1 MLADRLAGML
11 ALPLRL
17 DPALQPGAGLQLMA
31 AAEPFEPNPTVAT
44 LVYDLD
50 GPANWERALS
60 QLRRTLPP
68 AAEVWLLRQEGRD
81 ERSTLEALRPPYDGI
96 AGVYLPPV
104 QPETAKRSLHGLRQI
119 VHRLRAPGG
128 CPWDRKQTHE
138 SLVSYVLEE
147 AYEVADAIRHEGSAA
162 LAEELGDLLLQV
174 FLHAEMAEEAG
185 EFSLDD
191 VVGSI
196 SAKLIRRH
204 PHVFGDVVVGGA
216 SDVERNW
223 EQLKAEEKTD
233 RDSVLDG
240 IPRSMPALG
249 AAQEIQRKL
258 KKEGFDWPDRVGVEA
273 KLDEELAELRSAA
286 SPEAASG
293 ELGDLLFILT
303 RLGLDLGADAEE
315 ALRGTNAR
323 VTRRFRYVE
332 STVQAQGRKVGD
344 LPLSELL
351 AIWDEAKAREQAER

>member
-1 MLADRLAGML
+1 MVADRLAGLL

-17 DPALQPGAGLQLMA
+17 DPDLQPRTGLQLMS

-50 GPANWERALS
+50 GPADWERALS
-60 QLRRTLPP
+60 QLRRWLPP
-68 AAEVWLLRQEGRD
+68 DVEVWLLREGVHS
-81 ERSTLEALRPPYDGI
+81 ERSTLEALGTGYDSVT
-96 AGVYLPPV
+96 AVYLRPV
-104 QPETAKRSLHGLRQI
+104 RPEAARRSLHSLRQI

-138 SLVSYVLEE
+138 SLVSYMLEE

-204 PHVFGDVVVGGA
+204 PHVFGDVIVGGA
-216 SDVERNW
+216 ADVERNW
-223 EQLKAEEKTD
+223 EQLKAAEKTD
-233 RDSVLDG
+233 RESVLDG

-258 KKEGFDWPDRVGVEA
+258 KKAGFDWPDRVGVEA
-273 KLDEELAELRSAA
+273 KLDEELAELRSAT
-286 SPEAASG
+286 SQDAASA

-323 VTRRFRYVE
+323 VARRFRYVE
-332 STVQAQGRKVGD
+332 STVRARGRKVGD
-344 LPLSELL
+344 VPLDELL
-351 AIWDEAKAREQAER
+351 AMWDDAKVGERAER